1 MNNKFKKT
9 WLAMMWLSVF
19 SLLFWTTNAALITM
33 NWNQVNVWDETIR
46 ATNVMYRAW
55 VTKLPLERQNLFW
68 NSQRWEA
75 SLLIKRFWN
84 KIKKLSS
91 SYEWCSF
98 SDISHLWW
106 DIPMEIVESCQ
117 VWLFQWSHW
126 KFAPN
131 EKFTR
136 WQTILVFARLLAK
149 NQAPFKEW
157 SFTSQLNN
165 AYNYLLKR
173 KIIKVDDRHNHQRA
187 VTREE
192 MYLMMYRIVQLW
204 KKWWNT
210 NTSVDLDLSII
221 KQTFDSIDLNK
232 WLPNNQDTA
241 NANNDIDQAKADE
254 ILNTKWTDFNIVAF
268 KDKTVFDQSTLP
280 TWSSRIILQKVWVKN
295 NMSEDLELD
304 KVKFDLRWLVSY
316 KDISRVYLLSEDLIS
331 SSTATFRSN
340 SEATVY
346 ARKWLDK
353 IKSWETKYYYV
364 AVDVNSDSNLASNTF
379 SLLYTFEFNKENAK
393 VWWNLTQ
400 KTIEYRFV
408 SYTTQVISIEWYNSP
423 ATKVYVWD
431 EQKLIWSFQLEV
443 WSSSVKS
450 TKDIYLKKIILTN
463 EWTKIDDKLKNV
475 KFKVDWKVVSDK
487 VEISRDKISAEFRKP
502 VETDKD
508 WKPVNNNV
516 EDTTVFLERWES
528 LQVDVYADIIWWSN
542 DDKIKF
548 TLKNEWDL
556 IAIEKW
562 TSLPLSVK
570 KIWHHYFKEFLIQ
583 AWKLVIS
590 KSSQSPIV
598 ETISPDS
605 KEIEVLRF
613 KIANPSAVNLE
624 SFKVFFSVNNKSDQN
639 VQIDDMFRNVKLYR
653 CWEAKDWQVAE
664 CSSVVDTLSLPSV
677 TVNATERKNN
687 IKLSFDNFNNIKWWD
702 SYYAIKVQTSRFAQ
716 ENVDFK
722 FMVNKDSFDR
732 PENVS
737 TEDAIAS
744 SAIVW
749 SADSNF
755 WSIWKSNINV
765 NYMNNWEDLD
775 FVKWKANATAWE
787 FVISSNNIQDLKIN
801 QLRLQFISNTPNT
814 VHYDQI
820 TNVRLEYQWNTSEN
834 RDVDSNWYVSFDW
847 LNIRIKKW
855 EQLKLKV
862 KFDISS
868 SFTAETSTKKL
879 IVKLWDAD
887 QNLIMTT
894 ATWQSIK
901 PEAIG
906 WLPVTSEDV
915 NIHNS
920 WKLYMYKSAN
930 QKDVKTLYD
939 YNKFED
945 VFEFTL
951 KSKYD
956 DIRIKDLYVIAYKWA
971 YSMDS
976 WTSANI
982 VEDAW
987 SFINQIRYSW
997 WTTADASVIRW
1008 IAKFENLNDDLKANT
1023 EKNVKISVKTN
1034 NIRQADKDNKKVKF
1048 AIVYK
1053 IQDAANQEYKTKVI
1067 SLSNWEILW
1076 DTSVDWADELES
1088 KEISVR
1094 KTMIKVDSKENWLDK
1109 NVINWSEHKIYQF
1122 VVENKWSWKAKVK
1135 QFALP
1140 VDVAN
1145 TWTPV
1150 VLNNF
1155 KVEFTSEWE
1164 SSFKNWSTIKNHI
1177 QLAVKERWVDLEET
1191 DWKSPEEI
1199 SITEA
1204 VNKNYTLFVRFVWDY
1219 KNWIEVQWQK
1229 KIAIRV
1235 KAQISWF
1242 DNVNDSV
1249 KIELK
1254 THDDALN
1261 WDMKAYADYET
1272 WNAALNAVIWTD
1284 NADSNSNTNLD
1295 HVNWFED
1302 QWIEGNYT
1310 SHTLSYKS

>member
-1 MNNKFKKT
+1 MNNKFRKT
-9 WLAMMWLSVF
+9 WLFMMWLSAF
-19 SLLFWTTNAALITM
+19 SLLFWSTTNAAMITM
-33 NWNQVNVWDETIR
+33 NWRSVNVWDETIR

-75 SLLIKRFWN
+75 ALLIKRFWN
-84 KIKKLSS
+84 KVKKLAS

-98 SDISHLWW
+98 SDTSHLSW
-106 DIPMEIVESCQ
+106 DIPMEIVESCNT
-117 VWLFQWSHW
+117 WLFQWAHW
-126 KFAPN
+126 KFLPN

-173 KIIKVDDRHNHQRA
+173 KIINVDDRHNHQRA

-204 KKWWNT
+204 KNWWHQNWWV
-210 NTSVDLDLSII
+210 NLDLSII
-221 KQTFDSIDLNK
+221 KKTFDSIDLNK
-232 WLPNNQDTA
+232 WLQWNVNND
-241 NANNDIDQAKADE
+241 NANNDLEQSKAEE
-254 ILNTKWTDFNIVAF
+254 ILNTKWTDFNVVAF
-268 KDKTVFDQSTLP
+268 KDKTVFDQSVLP
-280 TWSSRIILQKVWVKN
+280 TWSSRIILQKIWVKN
-295 NMSEDLELD
+295 NMSEDLELE

-316 KDISRVYLLSEDLIS
+316 KDITKVYLLSDDFMY
-331 SSTATFRSN
+331 SSTSTFRS
-340 SEATVY
+340 SWEATVY
-346 ARKWLDK
+346 ARRWFNK

-364 AVDVNSDSNLASNTF
+364 AIDSNSDSKLASNTF
-379 SLLYTFEFNKENAK
+379 SLNYSLEFNKENAK
-393 VWWNLTQ
+393 VWWSLNQ

-408 SYTTQVISIEWYNSP
+408 SYTTQAITIEWYNSP

-443 WSSSVKS
+443 WSTSVKS
-450 TKDIYLKKIILTN
+450 TKDVYLKKIILTN

-487 VEISRDKISAEFRKP
+487 VEISRDKISAEFRTP
-502 VETDKD
+502 VEKD
-508 WKPVNNNV
+508 ENWKEKKV
-516 EDTTVFLERWES
+516 EDSTVLLERWES
-528 LQVDVYADIIWWSN
+528 MQVDVYADIIWWAN
-542 DDKIKF
+542 DDKIKL

-562 TSLPLSVK
+562 TMLPLSVK
-570 KIWHHYFKEFLIQ
+570 KIWHQYFKEFLIQ

-590 KSSQSPIV
+590 KSSKSPIV

-605 KEIEVLRF
+605 KELEVLRF
-613 KIANPSAVNLE
+613 KIANPSDVNLD
-624 SFKVFFSVNNKSDQN
+624 SFKVFFSVNNKSTDN
-639 VQIDDMFRNVKLYR
+639 IQIDDLFRNVKLYK
-653 CWEAKDWQVAE
+653 CSSKKDWEASE
-664 CSSVVDTLSLPSV
+664 CNSVVDTLSLPSEA
-677 TVNATERKNN
+677 VNAWTSKNN
-687 IKLSFDNFNNIKWWD
+687 VKLSFDNFNNIKSWD
-702 SYYAIKVQTSRFAQ
+702 TYYAIKVQTSRFAK

-722 FMVNKDSFDR
+722 FVVNKDSFDK
-732 PENVS
+732 PENVN
-737 TEDAIAS
+737 TEDKIS
-744 SAIVW
+744 SNSIVW

-801 QLRLQFISNTPNT
+801 QLRLQFISDTPT
-814 VHYDQI
+814 SVHYDQI
-820 TNVRLEYQWNTSEN
+820 TNVRLEYNWNTSEN
-834 RDVDSNWYVSFDW
+834 RDVDSNWYVTFDW

-868 SFTAETSTKKL
+868 AFTQDVTTKKL
-879 IVKLWDAD
+879 TVKIWDAS

-894 ATWQSIK
+894 SSWQSIK
-901 PEAIG
+901 SEAIW
-906 WLPVTSEDV
+906 WLPIASEDV
-915 NIHNS
+915 RVHNS
-920 WKLYMYKSAN
+920 WKLYMYKSSN

-971 YSMDS
+971 YSKDW
-976 WTSANI
+976 WTAANI

-987 SFINQIRYSW
+987 SFINQIRYNW
-997 WTTADASVIRW
+997 WTSADANVIRW
-1008 IAKFENLNDDLKANT
+1008 IAKFENLNDDIKANS

-1053 IQDAANQEYKTKVI
+1053 IQDAAHQEYKTKVI

-1076 DTSVDWADELES
+1076 DTSVDWSDELES

-1094 KTMIKVDSKENWLDK
+1094 KTMIKVDTKDNWLDK
-1109 NVINWSEHKIYQF
+1109 NIINWSEHQAFKLL
-1122 VVENKWSWKAKVK
+1122 VENKWSWKAKVK
-1135 QFALP
+1135 QLMFP
-1140 VDVAN
+1140 ITISNSWNPIVM
-1145 TWTPV
+1145 
-1150 VLNNF
+1150 NNF
-1155 KVEFTSEWE
+1155 KLEFTSDWE
-1164 SSFKNWSTIKNHI
+1164 NSFKSWSSIRNNI
-1177 QLAVKERWVDLEET
+1177 QFAVKQQWVNLEET
-1191 DWKSPEEI
+1191 DWKDPSEI

-1204 VNKNYTLFVRFVWDY
+1204 GNRTYNLYVRFTWDY
-1219 KNWIEVQWQK
+1219 NNWVEVQWQR
-1229 KIAIRV
+1229 KIAFRL
-1235 KAQISWF
+1235 KTSISWS
-1242 DNVNDSV
+1242 DNVNDSI
-1249 KIELK
+1249 KFDFK
-1254 THDDALN
+1254 TYEDALD
-1261 WDMKAYADYET
+1261 WDMKAYANYST
-1272 WNAALNAVIWTD
+1272 WLAANNAIIWTD
-1284 NADSNSNTNLD
+1284 NADSNSNTNVD

-1302 QWIEGNYT
+1302 QWVEWNYN